1 MILRFPLC
9 LSMLYDCEPC
19 SLRCD
24 LCTQQ
29 VLPTAVVSISIK
41 NDKLSAASLCREP
54 HITLSLYR
62 AGASY
67 EDLSSEHLSGLSLV
81 SQLAVVLLW
90 FSFVFFIL
98 THRQK
103 TLK

>member
-1 MILRFPLC
+1 MPG
-9 LSMLYDCEPC
+9 
-19 SLRCD
+19 
-24 LCTQQ
+24 TQQ
-29 VLPTAVVSISIK
+29 VLPTVVSISII
-41 NDKLSAASLCREP
+41 NDKLSAASLEP
-54 HITLSLYR
+54 HETETQRHHSQYR

-90 FSFVFFIL
+90 FSFMFFIS

-103 TLK
+103 TLKRAK